1 MEHVF
6 IGKMSGLTH
15 KVSIIGMGFVGLT
28 TAAVFAKKGALVYG
42 VDSDENKI
50 DIIRKGRAPFFEP
63 KLDALVKRAV
73 AQKRLVPTSSIAE
86 AIDNSDLT
94 FICVGTPMNSDGSVN
109 LDYVA
114 RVSLQI
120 GQVIK
125 DSRKYHVFCV
135 KSTVPPGTTGN
146 VVTKNIEAGS
156 NKQRSTDFG
165 IAMTPEFL
173 REGSAVEDSLNP
185 HIIVI
190 GTGDKKVDSRVHSFF
205 RNLYGPR
212 TKILKTNIVTAEL
225 IKYSNNSFLAT
236 KISFINTIANVC
248 NKIPGADVDIIAG
261 AIGTDPRIGSQFLSA
276 GPGYGGSCF
285 PKDVSGFIQFCK
297 TLGLDPTLLEA
308 TDRVNKL
315 QAQAVIDLVKHGLGP
330 ISGKSIT
337 VLGTS
342 FKKNTDDIRES
353 VSIRVIDKLLEL
365 GAIVRIHDP
374 MAMDNTRTVFGNKIE
389 YPASLANALKNTDCV
404 VLMTDWDDYRV
415 ITEKMIRKFT
425 SKCAVIDTK
434 RFLQVKETAD
444 IKYLAIGKTKAT
456 LSSH

>member
-1 MEHVF
+1 
-6 IGKMSGLTH
+6 
-15 KVSIIGMGFVGLT
+15 MGFVGLT
-28 TAAVFAKKGALVYG
+28 TAAVFAKKGILVYG
-42 VDSDENKI
+42 VDSDEKKI
-50 DIIRKGRAPFFEP
+50 GTIRQGRVPFFEP
-63 KLDALVKRAV
+63 KLDALVKREV
-73 AQKRLVPTSSIAE
+73 ARKLLVPTTSLAE

-109 LDYVA
+109 LDYVE

-120 GQVIK
+120 GQAIK
-125 DSRKYHVFCV
+125 NSKKYHVFCV
-135 KSTVPPGTTGN
+135 KSTVPPGTTIN
-146 VVTKNIEAGS
+146 VVIRNIEAAS
-156 NKQRSTDFG
+156 NKQHSKDFG

-173 REGSAVEDSLNP
+173 REGSAVEDSFNP

-190 GTGDKKVDSRVHSFF
+190 GSEDKKVDSRVYSFF

-212 TKILKTNIVTAEL
+212 MKILRTNIVTAEL

-248 NKIPGADVDIIAG
+248 NRIPGADVDIIAS
-261 AIGTDPRIGSQFLSA
+261 AIGADPRIGAQFLSA

-315 QAQAVIDLVKHGLGP
+315 QALSVVDLVKTGLGT
-330 ISGKSIT
+330 INGKSIT

-353 VSIRVIDKLLEL
+353 VSIRVIERLLEL
-365 GAIVRIHDP
+365 GANVRIHDP
-374 MAMDNTRTVFGNKIE
+374 MAIDNTRIVFGNKIE
-389 YPASLANALKNTDCV
+389 YSSSLVSALNNTDCI

-425 SKCAVIDTK
+425 TKCTVIDTK
-434 RFLQVKETAD
+434 RFLRVKETPD
-444 IKYLAIGKTKAT
+444 IKYLAIGKTGST
-456 LSSH
+456 PHLN